1 MSYYT
6 RIGEHSYRPTEHAGG
21 AWNPTEIHFS
31 PLGGLL
37 LHEIDL
43 HHGDRGLSLG
53 RVSFDILGFL
63 GTADCEIRVETI
75 RPGRT
80 IELVEAVATELEPG
94 SSPSS
99 TRARWRAGRRHHC
112 PRPRPWPFRR

>member
-43 HHGDRGLSLG
+43 HHGDRGL
-53 RVSFDILGFL
+53 
-63 GTADCEIRVETI
+63 
-75 RPGRT
+75 
-80 IELVEAVATELEPG
+80 
-94 SSPSS
+94 
-99 TRARWRAGRRHHC
+99 
-112 PRPRPWPFRR
+112 